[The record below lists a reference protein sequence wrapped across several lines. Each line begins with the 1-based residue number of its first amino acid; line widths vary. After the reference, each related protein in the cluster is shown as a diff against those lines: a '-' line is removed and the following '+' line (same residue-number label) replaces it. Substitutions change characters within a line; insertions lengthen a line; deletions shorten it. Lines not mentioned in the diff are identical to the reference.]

1 MGRLSVVGGP
11 LSVALRTAD
20 AYRRG
25 PTENR
30 QVTDR
35 RPVSPAAEIF
45 LRCRVGIWSRQSLLN
60 RSCLMYLMSPNTE
73 GLAGTPNELETI
85 VLSEHH
91 LDYLEEIAREL
102 NPCMPESFG
111 LPHLIRTILDRVE
124 ESGIDLTEAGSEE
137 EIARLAAGQLRQS
150 TPVRR
155 SRRTATERTSSSS
168 YSAAPRSNR
177 SSQPERDRSHSGKR
191 PRSGRG

>member
-1 MGRLSVVGGP
+1 
-11 LSVALRTAD
+11 
-20 AYRRG
+20 
-25 PTENR
+25 
-30 QVTDR
+30 
-35 RPVSPAAEIF
+35 
-45 LRCRVGIWSRQSLLN
+45 
-60 RSCLMYLMSPNTE
+60 MYLMPPTQE
-73 GLAGTPNELETI
+73 GRAGTPNELETI
-85 VLSEHH
+85 VLSGHH

-102 NPCMPESFG
+102 NPSMPESFG

-155 SRRTATERTSSSS
+155 SRRTSIERTFSSS
-168 YSAAPRSNR
+168 YSAARRSSRSNP
-177 SSQPERDRSHSGKR
+177 PERDRFHSGKP